1 MAISVAGG
9 VRPGKVIEIEHRLYQ
24 QLIVGKQKSSS
35 MFDELGEDIEH
46 DANKLAVERE
56 AAIERL
62 AKKVEDKQV
71 FERVSKQLVDAV
83 EKAIDHRLASVDSVI
98 KSSGINESQLLILE
112 LVQERVI
119 DTNRLISLIENE
131 SWLVNDLLNIVNS
144 ASFRHRKIKDSDI
157 KVTDVKLILN
167 FIYHWCV
174 NVWYCGF
181 APCYC
186 AFLYCA

>member
-35 MFDELGEDIEH
+35 MFDELGEDIEL

-131 SWLVNDLLNIVNS
+131 SWLVSTSFLICLLTKPPPPNDTTSLIF
-144 ASFRHRKIKDSDI
+144 FRVLSVIFSSRSLK
-157 KVTDVKLILN
+157 
-167 FIYHWCV
+167 
-174 NVWYCGF
+174 
-181 APCYC
+181 
-186 AFLYCA
+186 